1 MKKLLALL
9 FALSVMVSCSNT
21 SEPMAEASR
30 RVVLVYMEAKNNLA
44 SNAVDDLDEMLRATV
59 PDSCRLLV
67 FLSTYG
73 RAPRLMEVKNGSL
86 VSLLEYEEGTSAV
99 DPKQLKSVLADAS
112 RLAPAKERGLVFWSH
127 AFGWQQN
134 ARRSRAFGWENS
146 THTMSNTEL
155 ADALEGADL
164 DYIYF
169 DACFM
174 GSAEVAYELRHA
186 ADYLVASPAE
196 TPAAGMPY
204 DLTIPALFARNI
216 QSGLIEAVDIVA
228 DYYDEHPEVAGGCPR
243 TLSFIDL
250 RKMESLATETK
261 RIVALGNSPAED
273 FVPQQYVS
281 VTNYPSST
289 YRNRFFDLEQ
299 WADAIGADS
308 RWHDALNGA
317 VVYERHSS
325 MIWNSTPL
333 VNCCGLSVFIPNED
347 YDFNS
352 FGYSTLQ
359 WPQFVYNVKP

>member
-9 FALSVMVSCSNT
+9 FAVCVLSSCSNS
-21 SEPMAEASR
+21 SEPIEPEAR
-30 RVVLVYMEAKNNLA
+30 RVVLVYMEAKNNLSSKA
-44 SNAVDDLDEMLRATV
+44 DDDLGEMLRGSV
-59 PDSCRLLV
+59 PEDCRLLV

-73 RAPRLMEVKNGSL
+73 RAPRLMEVKNSSL
-86 VSLLEYEEGTSAV
+86 VPLLEYEDGVSAV
-99 DPKQLKSVLADAS
+99 DPKHLKRVVADAA

-134 ARRSRAFGWENS
+134 VRRSRAFGWENS
-146 THTMSNTEL
+146 SHTMSNTEL
-155 ADALEGADL
+155 ADALEGAGL

-174 GSAEVAYELRHA
+174 GSVEVAYELRHA

-196 TPAAGMPY
+196 TPADGMPY
-204 DLTIPALFARNI
+204 DLTIPALFANDI
-216 QSGLIEAVDIVA
+216 PAGLIETIDIVA
-228 DYYDEHPEVAGGCPR
+228 DYYDENPNVAGGCPR
-243 TLSFIDL
+243 TLSLINL
-250 RKMESLATETK
+250 REMELLATETK

-281 VTNYPSST
+281 LTTYPSNA

-308 RWHDALNGA
+308 RWHEAMNGA

-333 VNCCGLSVFIPNED
+333 VNCCGLSVFIPNET

-359 WPQFVYNVKP
+359 WPQFVYNINP

>member
-9 FALSVMVSCSNT
+9 FALSVLVSCSNT
-21 SEPMAEASR
+21 SEPTEEASR

-44 SNAVDDLDEMLRATV
+44 SNAVDDLDEMRRATV

-73 RAPRLMEVKNGSL
+73 RAPRLMEVKNDSL
-86 VSLLEYEEGTSAV
+86 VSLLEYDENTSAV
-99 DPKQLKSVLADAS
+99 DPKQLKRVLADAS
-112 RLAPAKERGLVFWSH
+112 RLVPAKERGLVFWSH
-127 AFGWQQN
+127 AFGWQQS

-146 THTMSNTEL
+146 AHTMSNTEL
-155 ADALEGADL
+155 ADALEGAGL

-174 GSAEVAYELRHA
+174 GSAEVAYELRRA

-204 DLTIPALFARNI
+204 DLTIPALFADNI
-216 QSGLIEAVDIVA
+216 HAGLIEVIDIVA
-228 DYYDEHPEVAGGCPR
+228 DYYNENPNVVGGCPR
-243 TLSFIDL
+243 TLSLIDL
-250 RKMESLATETK
+250 RKMEFLATETK
-261 RIVALGNSPAED
+261 RVVALGNSPAED
-273 FVPQQYVS
+273 FVPQQYAS
-281 VTNYPSST
+281 LTGS
-289 YRNRFFDLEQ
+289 YRNRFFDLEH

-308 RWHDALNGA
+308 RWHDALNAA
-317 VVYERHSS
+317 VVYERHSP

-359 WPQFVYNVKP
+359 WPQFVYNVNP